1 MLDSQTQLTT
11 PAAFRQPRHALQP
24 HAFALEAAEQWAV
37 AKASALSADLFR
49 LTSLWYIDWLVQHL
63 PTDRI
68 TRYTACLAQSENYGI
83 ACGLT
88 SVVRQAAHSGT
99 LQDADHALV
108 GGDCREII
116 KDKRYR
122 TDLDRTAF
130 IDLVMGQIPIEAND
144 HLILNQARGDKY
156 TRKSQLFA
164 DEANRVLAR
173 KGSSTIK
180 GNKPH
185 ALVIGAMAG
194 THAALIARGFEVTAT
209 DMSPDVVGQN
219 LGGVTVRNGSENY
232 TLIETADI
240 VIVTGMAFP
249 NGTLPSLMRA
259 AQNSNTSTMIWAV
272 TGRNLGHYYTAH
284 GVDCV
289 ISDPAPFL
297 QLPGPVSI
305 GVWRREK

>member
-1 MLDSQTQLTT
+1 MRDPQTQLTN
-11 PAAFRQPRHALQP
+11 PATFRQPRHALQP
-24 HAFALEAAEQWAV
+24 HAFALEAAEQWAL
-37 AKASALSADLFR
+37 AKTSALSADLFR
-49 LTSLWYIDWLVQHL
+49 LTSLWYIDWLIQHL
-63 PTDRI
+63 PTDRT

-88 SVVRQAAHSGT
+88 SVVQQSAQSVG
-99 LQDADHALV
+99 LQEADHALV
-108 GGDCREII
+108 GGDCRAII

-130 IDLVMGQIPIEAND
+130 IDLVMGQIPAEASD
-144 HLILNQARGDKY
+144 QLVLNQARRDKY

-164 DEANRVLAR
+164 DEADSVLAR
-173 KGSSTIK
+173 KGSGTIK

-194 THAALIARGFEVTAT
+194 THAALIARGFEVAAT

-219 LGGVTVRNGSENY
+219 LGGVTVRNGSENF
-232 TLIETADI
+232 TLMEMADI
-240 VIVTGMAFP
+240 VIVTGMTFP
-249 NGTLPSLMRA
+249 NGSLPSLMRA
-259 AQNSNTSTMIWAV
+259 AQDSNTSTMIWAV

-305 GVWRREK
+305 GIWRREK